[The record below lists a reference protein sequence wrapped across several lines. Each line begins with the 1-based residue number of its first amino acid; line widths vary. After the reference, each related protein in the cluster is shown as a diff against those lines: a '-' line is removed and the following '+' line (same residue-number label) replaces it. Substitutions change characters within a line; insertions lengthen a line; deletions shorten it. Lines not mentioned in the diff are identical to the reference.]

1 MALVIKDRVKET
13 TTTTGTAT
21 YQLAGAVSGFEGFI
35 QVGDGNTTYYVCT
48 DNTDF
53 EIGIGTFTDASP
65 DTLER
70 TSILQ
75 SSNSDSAVSWSAGTR
90 TIFCTYPADKAVF
103 EDASNNINGTFVGN
117 ITGNVTGNTSGTA
130 ATVTSAAQTNITS
143 LGTLTALTVDNVAI
157 NATTIGHTDDTDL
170 ITLADGVVTVAGE
183 ISVTTLDI
191 GGTNVTST
199 AAELNVLDGIA
210 SIDTDISSVSGS
222 DDTLASAKAI
232 KTYVDAQVTA
242 QDLDF
247 QGDSGG
253 ALSIDLDSETL
264 DIAGGTGIDTSGSS
278 NTLTVAIDSTVT
290 TLSGTQT
297 LTNKTLTSPKINE
310 DVALTSTATELNLL
324 DGVSGLVQ
332 ADFTKLA
339 AIDSSATELNLL
351 DGVSGLVQADFTKL
365 AAVNS
370 SSGELNLLDGSAK
383 STASITIADADAF
396 IIIDDDTTKQI
407 PASDLKT
414 YINAGDITGVTA
426 GVGISGGGS
435 SGAVTLTLDLSE
447 LSDVTP
453 VNGDKLATLDSDGST
468 EQLTTV
474 ASLAT
479 LFAGTGLTAS
489 NSVIGVDAAQTGITS
504 LLATDI
510 KIGEDNETK
519 IDFETANT
527 INFYAGN
534 EKQLILTDGALTPGA
549 NNILDLGSSSVEF
562 KDAFFDGTVTSD
574 AFAGPLT
581 GNVTGNVSGTAATVT
596 GAAQTNITSVG
607 TLSSLTT
614 SGDITVGDDL
624 TVNGGLID
632 LKTNSGSVAQLKF
645 YCESGNAH
653 AQTLQAQPHSA
664 SASDVLTLPTGGN
677 STLVSRISTDTLTN
691 KTLTSPVL
699 NTGVS
704 GTAIKDEDDMTSD
717 SATHLATQQ
726 SIKAYVDAQKAD
738 MQFVLEDGDGTEV
751 QITKDKEVKFV
762 EGGGLD
768 INWTDTSTGSDGDP
782 YDLTFTVNAAQTG
795 ITSLVNTSL
804 EIGRDADN
812 RIKFGTDNQ
821 IIFEVSGGDNVIFK
835 ASGEIEASSL
845 DISGDADI
853 DGTLEADAITVG
865 GTALNTVIAGVTVT
879 NATTAAVATTVTI
892 SDNENTNEENAV
904 VFTAGGDVDG
914 GNIGLESDGDLTYN
928 PSTGTVSATV
938 FKGNIDA
945 VDGDFDGTL
954 EADAITVA
962 GTALATVIAGTTV
975 TDATNS
981 AHVLVTDNESTN
993 EENLITFVEGATSS
1007 TGNVGLEMDGNLTY
1021 NPSTGRLTAT
1031 QLAGTLQTA
1040 AQANVTSLG
1049 TLTTLTVDNVI
1060 INGSTIGHTGDT
1072 DLMTVASGVLTVAG
1086 EVSMT
1091 TLDIGGTNV
1100 TATAAELNILD
1111 GVTATAS
1118 ELNIMDGVTAT
1129 TAELNYSD
1137 GVTSAIQTQ
1146 LDAKATKGFA
1156 TAMAIA
1162 L

>member
-13 TTTTGTAT
+13 TTTTGTGT
-21 YQLAGAVSGFEGFI
+21 YTLAGAVSGFETFTANLSNS
-35 QVGDGNTTYYVCT
+35 DTTYYVCT

-53 EIGIGTFTDASP
+53 EVGLGTFTSSGT
-65 DTLER
+65 TLAR
-70 TSILQ
+70 TTILA
-75 SSNSDSAVSWSAGTR
+75 SSNSNNEVNWSSGTR
-90 TIFCTYPADKAVF
+90 SIFMTYPADKAVF

-130 ATVTSAAQTNITS
+130 ATVTGAAQTNITS

-242 QDLDF
+242 QDLDVTS
-247 QGDSGG
+247 DSGTI
-253 ALSIDLDSETL
+253 AIDLDSETL
-264 DIAGGTGIDTSGSS
+264 TIAGGTGLASSASS
-278 NTLTVAIDSTVT
+278 NTI
-290 TLSGTQT
+290 TL
-297 LTNKTLTSPKINE
+297 
-310 DVALTSTATELNLL
+310 A
-324 DGVSGLVQ
+324 
-332 ADFTKLA
+332 
-339 AIDSSATELNLL
+339 
-351 DGVSGLVQADFTKL
+351 
-365 AAVNS
+365 
-370 SSGELNLLDGSAK
+370 
-383 STASITIADADAF
+383 
-396 IIIDDDTTKQI
+396 
-407 PASDLKT
+407 
-414 YINAGDITGVTA
+414 
-426 GVGISGGGS
+426 
-435 SGAVTLTLDLSE
+435 
-447 LSDVTP
+447 
-453 VNGDKLATLDSDGST
+453 
-468 EQLTTV
+468 
-474 ASLAT
+474 
-479 LFAGTGLTAS
+479 
-489 NSVIGVDAAQTGITS
+489 VDAAQTGITS

-510 KIGEDNETK
+510 KIGEDDQTK
-519 IDFETANT
+519 IDFETADT

-534 EKQLILTDGALTPGA
+534 EKQLVLTDGALTPGTNA
-549 NNILDLGSSSVEF
+549 IVDLGTDALEF
-562 KDAFFDGTVTSD
+562 KDAYFDGTVEAD
-574 AFAGPLT
+574 AITIG
-581 GNVTGNVSGTAATVT
+581 GTALSEVISDTTGAMFSSNTETGVTVT
-596 GAAQTNITSVG
+596 YQDADNTIDVAIDAAQTAITSV
-607 TLSSLTT
+607 
-614 SGDITVGDDL
+614 
-624 TVNGGLID
+624 
-632 LKTNSGSVAQLKF
+632 
-645 YCESGNAH
+645 
-653 AQTLQAQPHSA
+653 
-664 SASDVLTLPTGGN
+664 
-677 STLVSRISTDTLTN
+677 
-691 KTLTSPVL
+691 
-699 NTGVS
+699 
-704 GTAIKDEDDMTSD
+704 
-717 SATHLATQQ
+717 
-726 SIKAYVDAQKAD
+726 
-738 MQFVLEDGDGTEV
+738 
-751 QITKDKEVKFV
+751 
-762 EGGGLD
+762 
-768 INWTDTSTGSDGDP
+768 
-782 YDLTFTVNAAQTG
+782 
-795 ITSLVNTSL
+795 VNTSL

-1086 EVSMT
+1086 EVDATS
-1091 TLDIGGTNV
+1091 LDISGDADIDGTLEADAITVNGTALNTVIADEATALAIALGQYMANTFKVITKANVTSADVIYTVAGSTTTVILGLVLGNTTTSQV
-1100 TATAAELNILD
+1100 TATVSLASDTGSRAGANNEANQTVEL
-1111 GVTATAS
+1111 VTNAPIPAGSSLEMLAGNKVVMETTDALS
-1118 ELNIMDGVTAT
+1118 VTGSGSTDVCLSIMEIT
-1129 TAELNYSD
+1129 
-1137 GVTSAIQTQ
+1137 
-1146 LDAKATKGFA
+1146 
-1156 TAMAIA
+1156 
-1162 L
+1162 